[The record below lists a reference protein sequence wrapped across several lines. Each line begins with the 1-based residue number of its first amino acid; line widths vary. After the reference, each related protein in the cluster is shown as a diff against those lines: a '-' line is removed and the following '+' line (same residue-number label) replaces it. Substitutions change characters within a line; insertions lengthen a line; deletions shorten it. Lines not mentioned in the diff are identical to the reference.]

1 MKRIL
6 LYIVILAAVLL
17 VPVQPSNIGQ
27 LLPVQIVSVA
37 KQREMVILRTDLNN
51 TGEGTTVKEALR
63 DLKDK
68 AAGMIYLDTA
78 QYLLV
83 EEELFSEIEE
93 LKEVLKPSIRICT
106 MEGVVN
112 LTEAVAYLDVHGQLP
127 KLKWWETGMNLPV
140 LSNVGNSLTFL
151 KKVEKSA

>member
-6 LYIVILAAVLL
+6 LYIVILGAVLA
-17 VPVQPSNIGQ
+17 VPVRPANIGQ

-37 KQREMVILRTDLNN
+37 KAGGNVILRTDFDN
-51 TGEGTTVKEALR
+51 TGEGTTVKEALV

-93 LKEVLKPSIRICT
+93 LKEVLKPSIRICAT
-106 MEGVVN
+106 EGVVD

-127 KLKWWETGMNLPV
+127 KLKWWETGMELPV
-140 LSNVGNSLTFL
+140 LSNVRNSLTFL
-151 KKVEKSA
+151 KKVEKRA